1 MDFTYK
7 FSTKPQD
14 DRVFLRSA
22 GRETG
27 GLSGGLETDG
37 PARRYLPRFMAAE
50 NAAGRELGSF
60 EK

>member
-7 FSTKPQD
+7 FSTKPGD
-14 DRVFLRSA
+14 DRVFLRS
-22 GRETG
+22 G
-27 GLSGGLETDG
+27 GVETDG
-37 PARRYLPRFMAAE
+37 PAWRYLPRFMAVE